1 MSDGLGSDKRKAG
14 DMNTKTIEEKLAVN
28 KYDIDR
34 DVHIK
39 IREDICQK
47 CTESYCLFVCPA
59 NCFKLVDDHISFSF
73 EGCLECGSCRIAC
86 DKKAIEW
93 QLPRP
98 GLGICYLY
106 G

>member
-1 MSDGLGSDKRKAG
+1 
-14 DMNTKTIEEKLAVN
+14 MNPISIEDKLAVN

-39 IREDICQK
+39 FDENICK
-47 CTESYCLFVCPA
+47 TCDKHTCLYICPA
-59 NCFKLVDDHISFSF
+59 VCFKLSEGHIIFSY

-86 DKKAIEW
+86 EKKAIDW
-93 QLPRP
+93 TIPRP
-98 GLGICYLY
+98 GFGVCYEF